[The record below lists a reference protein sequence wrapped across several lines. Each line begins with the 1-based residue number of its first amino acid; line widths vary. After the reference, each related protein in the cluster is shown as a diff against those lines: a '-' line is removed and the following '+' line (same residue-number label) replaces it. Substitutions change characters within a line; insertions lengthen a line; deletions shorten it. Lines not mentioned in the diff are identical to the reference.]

1 MALRFALG
9 WLLHVVAVSGEGLQ
23 MNVKTKEEIMSHMT
37 LDLAVKTV
45 TGMNA
50 TADLRA
56 LIQTKFGRA
65 KSHGLRAAV
74 RTTPATGYAALNKA
88 IKFLNEMGEQSGANL
103 ESEEERCRVFK
114 EGTEADMETARQQ
127 VLYFNGGASE
137 ARGHV
142 VDAQGCL
149 MTTTEILQAT
159 NSDLDKL
166 QQECADDIASLRAQL
181 KVVLADIVVMASI
194 LKLTDCNTAMM
205 LVQCPHCDG
214 AVLIQHGNVQQELNK
229 LQSSVALE
237 SVSNTLH
244 ASYDESFAQLQHGH
258 IGKHHAKHLHRKLI
272 PVKALN
278 TSDVPIAPKPMEC
291 VPTNKCSIADS
302 PNCQKL
308 KDRFLVVQAGIVEKK
323 DELQTQLEARESF
336 CKKQEEQMTTSIENM
351 ETKIRDCHTNFA
363 TGTEEQ
369 NNAEKGSHT
378 QNSLHT
384 ALATNYGNEMKK
396 CCDNQNNYKSEVCAL
411 IKIRGELD
419 KMEGQNT
426 FVTDCEVTDWR
437 EDECTVTCGGG
448 TMVKT
453 RTIVVHPVGLGM
465 SCPPVQAEVSCNMA
479 PCPVDCIL
487 KDWSGWSECSAECGG
502 GLMERARNIKTE
514 PAFSGRPCG
523 STEEEEPCG
532 IAACDANCELGDWS
546 AWSSCS
552 KACGGGSMRR
562 TKYPIEAA
570 RGGGTCPEPTE
581 ESRMAFMSCN
591 ALTCTEKLEG
601 TGRDILRCTSKV
613 DMMVLL
619 DGSGSLGQYGW
630 QQSVKM
636 ARDLVKNLN
645 GEGDRVRISF
655 MVFSGPST
663 WDAYER
669 CTGELGEGQ
678 TVDMKEDCGIDW
690 VVHNYTDMMG
700 LKDKIRELVFPA
712 ATTLTSV
719 ALGQAEAETKYGRE
733 DANTVVIVITDGK
746 PMNQGATISAARNLQ
761 EKARV
766 IWVPVGAGAPM
777 ELIEQVASKP
787 YEDHI
792 VSISSFEL
800 MSSPFFLNK
809 VITDACPIVE

>member
-1 MALRFALG
+1 
-9 WLLHVVAVSGEGLQ
+9 
-23 MNVKTKEEIMSHMT
+23 
-37 LDLAVKTV
+37 
-45 TGMNA
+45 
-50 TADLRA
+50 
-56 LIQTKFGRA
+56 
-65 KSHGLRAAV
+65 
-74 RTTPATGYAALNKA
+74 
-88 IKFLNEMGEQSGANL
+88 
-103 ESEEERCRVFK
+103 
-114 EGTEADMETARQQ
+114 
-127 VLYFNGGASE
+127 
-137 ARGHV
+137 
-142 VDAQGCL
+142 
-149 MTTTEILQAT
+149 
-159 NSDLDKL
+159 
-166 QQECADDIASLRAQL
+166 
-181 KVVLADIVVMASI
+181 
-194 LKLTDCNTAMM
+194 
-205 LVQCPHCDG
+205 
-214 AVLIQHGNVQQELNK
+214 
-229 LQSSVALE
+229 
-237 SVSNTLH
+237 
-244 ASYDESFAQLQHGH
+244 
-258 IGKHHAKHLHRKLI
+258 
-272 PVKALN
+272 
-278 TSDVPIAPKPMEC
+278 
-291 VPTNKCSIADS
+291 
-302 PNCQKL
+302 
-308 KDRFLVVQAGIVEKK
+308 
-323 DELQTQLEARESF
+323 
-336 CKKQEEQMTTSIENM
+336 
-351 ETKIRDCHTNFA
+351 
-363 TGTEEQ
+363 
-369 NNAEKGSHT
+369 
-378 QNSLHT
+378 
-384 ALATNYGNEMKK
+384 
-396 CCDNQNNYKSEVCAL
+396 
-411 IKIRGELD
+411 
-419 KMEGQNT
+419 
-426 FVTDCEVTDWR
+426 
-437 EDECTVTCGGG
+437 
-448 TMVKT
+448 
-453 RTIVVHPVGLGM
+453 
-465 SCPPVQAEVSCNMA
+465 
-479 PCPVDCIL
+479 
-487 KDWSGWSECSAECGG
+487 
-502 GLMERARNIKTE
+502 
-514 PAFSGRPCG
+514 
-523 STEEEEPCG
+523 
-532 IAACDANCELGDWS
+532 
-546 AWSSCS
+546 
-552 KACGGGSMRR
+552 MRR

-630 QQSVKM
+630 RQSVKM